1 MSYSYHTKII
11 LEYLVN
17 DAYFI
22 LSGKH
27 RILLDS
33 FFSKRVMPF
42 SAMPAN
48 LLKEMNEGS
57 GRFSGTDL
65 ILATHC
71 HKDHCDE
78 DDLLKCRQNASVIIP
93 EDAFSGYT
101 KRPSMDMISIGE
113 SGVVREDDEIMI
125 TAVKTEHAESN
136 IAAARLHFS
145 YIIHF
150 KKPDKYL
157 VIMGDAEAVPGMFA
171 DWLKGVKVDAVI
183 INFVNI
189 NLKNGR
195 AFLQDLAPEKAI
207 FCHLPLPEDD
217 KTHIGTLAI
226 RNAQRR
232 ENELPPYIICY
243 EPGTVIEL

>member
-1 MSYSYHTKII
+1 MSYLYHTKIT
-11 LEYLVN
+11 LEYFAN
-17 DAYFI
+17 TAFFI
-22 LSGKH
+22 RAGNH

-33 FFSKRVMPF
+33 FFSRRVMPF
-42 SAMPAN
+42 SAIPAD
-48 LLKEMNEGS
+48 LMNDMLEGTGS
-57 GRFSGTDL
+57 FSGTDL

-78 DDLLKCRQNASVIIP
+78 DDLINCKLNASVIIP
-93 EDAFSGYT
+93 KDAFSGYT
-101 KRPSMDMISIGE
+101 KRPALYMIYVGDP
-113 SGVVREDDEIMI
+113 GAVWEDDEIMI

-150 KKPDKYL
+150 KQPDKYM

-171 DWLKGVKVDAVI
+171 DWLQGAKVSAVI

-189 NLKNGR
+189 NLETGR

-243 EPGTVIEL
+243 KPGTVIEL